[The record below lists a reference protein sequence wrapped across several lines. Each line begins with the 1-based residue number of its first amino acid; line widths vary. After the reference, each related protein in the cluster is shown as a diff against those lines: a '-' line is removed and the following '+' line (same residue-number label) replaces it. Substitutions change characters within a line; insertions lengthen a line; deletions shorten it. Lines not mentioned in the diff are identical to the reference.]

1 MEKNTAK
8 SEVADQNASTPPDS
22 RSLSPLEEFDR
33 MLEGFFERSWMKPFF
48 KDDLVKERL
57 GFFGQR
63 YPKIDII
70 DREKD
75 IVVRA
80 EMPGVDRKEL
90 NIEVTE
96 HAVML
101 KGQRSGKAEEKKDE
115 YFHSEIW
122 QGSFSR
128 TIALPVEVDTQ
139 HADAK
144 FEDGILTITLSKAK
158 QALRRKLEVK

>member
-1 MEKNTAK
+1 MGKNSAK
-8 SEVADQNASTPPDS
+8 DIVVDQGVSNSANKQ
-22 RSLSPLEEFDR
+22 SLSPLEEFDR

-48 KDDLVKERL
+48 KDDVMKERL
-57 GFFGQR
+57 GFFGQQF
-63 YPKIDII
+63 PKVDII

-80 EMPGVDRKEL
+80 ELPGVDRKEL
-90 NIEVTE
+90 DIEVTE
-96 HAVML
+96 QAVIL
-101 KGQRSGKAEEKKDE
+101 KGQRSGKTEEKKDE

-128 TIALPVEVDTQ
+128 AIALPVGVDTQ